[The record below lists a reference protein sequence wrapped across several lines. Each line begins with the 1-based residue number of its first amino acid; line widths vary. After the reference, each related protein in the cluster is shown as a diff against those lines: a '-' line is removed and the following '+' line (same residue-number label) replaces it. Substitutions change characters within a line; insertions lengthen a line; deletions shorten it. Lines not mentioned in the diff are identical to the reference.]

1 MSVAYVAGRLGQL
14 ILVLL
19 GISLVAFILLRLKGD
34 PAALMLPAEAGEEQL
49 EAFRQAMGFD
59 RPLPEQF
66 GKFLL
71 RAAAGDFGR
80 SLRYNQPALELV
92 VERFPA
98 TVSLALAALTV
109 SVLVAVPAG
118 ILSAVYRYSLFDQ
131 AAMSLALLGQSM
143 PVFWLGLLMILVFAV
158 HLRLLPSSGGGGPE
172 HLVLPALTLGL
183 YSAGRIARLVRSS
196 MLEALGQDYIRTARA
211 KGLPEL
217 PVICVHGLR
226 NALLPVVT
234 LVGLELGSALGGA
247 VITETVFAWPGVG
260 RLVVGAIFTRDYPVV
275 QAGVCLIAA
284 SFALVNLAVDLLYTV
299 LDPRIRHG

>member
-1 MSVAYVAGRLGQL
+1 MSAAYIAGRLAQL

-34 PAALMLPAEAGEEQL
+34 PAALMLPAEASDEQL
-49 EAFRQAMGFD
+49 RAFRQAMGFD

-66 GKFLL
+66 GRFLL
-71 RAAAGDFGR
+71 RAATGDFGR
-80 SLRYNQPALELV
+80 SLRYHQPALELV
-92 VERFPA
+92 LERFPA
-98 TVSLALAALTV
+98 TAILAVAALTV

-131 AAMSLALLGQSM
+131 AAMLLAMLGQST
-143 PVFWLGLLMILVFAV
+143 PVFWLGVVLILVFAV
-158 HLRLLPSSGGGGPE
+158 QLRLLPSSGSGGPE

-183 YSAGRIARLVRSS
+183 YSAGRVARLVRSS
-196 MLEALGQDYIRTARA
+196 MLEVLEQDYIRTARA

-217 PVICVHGLR
+217 LVICGHGLR

-234 LVGLELGSALGGA
+234 IVGLELGSALGGA

-275 QAGVCLIAA
+275 QAGVCVIAVT
-284 SFALVNLAVDLLYTV
+284 FALVNLAVDLLYTL